1 VINGAMV
8 RRNLLPVAAI
18 NCILLCTSTCFAA
31 FCSTSNNQS
40 RLAGPS
46 NLRHRHLSQRC
57 QCPSSP
63 GLAFTAYAALP
74 FRHQNII
81 REKRGFLLAHP
92 DDDNTDVDGGSQYP
106 TGMRD
111 RVRRGVSKAS
121 KKVQQLVSIG
131 NAPQVR
137 EIVSMSGSPIAEVL
151 TDAAMNA
158 AEIASQEVRTA
169 ALEVLRRDTSR
180 NGDSGSMEY
189 QAQLEAD
196 AQVAMDSIS
205 LAKTSVAD
213 AFEAA
218 ELALTAAEEEIQRVR
233 AELDRAKRDST
244 LGLAVAEKAA
254 SEAALKARRATE
266 NAVDLALKE
275 EKVSEIE
282 SIPSTNDSSET
293 KDEEEDALNGSWSD
307 FNITS
312 LSYEDV
318 DYTLTDMSP
327 PFIGEDEC
335 LVPGEPVVRVEKAP
349 QNSRRIFA
357 GIDIPV
363 SVDDVWGLLTDYENL
378 QKVVPNLVVNEVL
391 ELYTGSTGT
400 VQMESIDE
408 TMSDTDQCKTLANQ
422 MKGAV
427 LRQVGGAK
435 VVGINFSARTTLE
448 VREWPDGMPDFAHY
462 EDEVYEGKSRSVR
475 VRESKGREL
484 TRYAFPRPFA
494 LSSLPVK
501 DISMQ
506 SIENDDG
513 EFRMYQGVWRMQ
525 PLPGCSPPG
534 GSAMRLTYAVEV
546 SPRPYL
552 PVALVEGRIAQDLCS
567 NLKAIRGLFA

>member
-1 VINGAMV
+1 
-8 RRNLLPVAAI
+8 
-18 NCILLCTSTCFAA
+18 
-31 FCSTSNNQS
+31 
-40 RLAGPS
+40 
-46 NLRHRHLSQRC
+46 
-57 QCPSSP
+57 
-63 GLAFTAYAALP
+63 
-74 FRHQNII
+74 
-81 REKRGFLLAHP
+81 
-92 DDDNTDVDGGSQYP
+92 
-106 TGMRD
+106 MRD
-111 RVRRGVSKAS
+111 RVRRGVASLSKAS
-121 KKVQQLVSIG
+121 KTVQQLVSIG

-137 EIVSMSGSPIAEVL
+137 DIVSVGGSPIAEVL

-158 AEIASQEVRTA
+158 AEIAAQEVRTA
-169 ALEVLRRDTSR
+169 ALEVLQRDT
-180 NGDSGSMEY
+180 EY

-196 AQVAMDSIS
+196 AQIAMDSIS

-233 AELDRAKRDST
+233 AELEKAKRDST

-254 SEAALKARRATE
+254 ADAALKARRATE
-266 NAVDLALKE
+266 NALDLALQE
-275 EKVSEIE
+275 EKASDIE
-282 SIPSTNDSSET
+282 PIPSTDGSSGTE
-293 KDEEEDALNGSWSD
+293 DEEEYELNGKWSD

-363 SVDDVWGLLTDYENL
+363 SVDDVWELLTDYENL
-378 QKVVPNLVVNEVL
+378 QNVVPNLVVNEVL
-391 ELYTGSTGT
+391 ELYAGSAGP

-408 TMSDTDQCKTLANQ
+408 TLSDTDQCRELANQ

-448 VREWPDGMPDFAHY
+448 VREWPNGMPDFAHF

-475 VRESKGREL
+475 VRESKAREL

-506 SIENDDG
+506 SIEEDDG

-525 PLPGCSPPG
+525 PLPGCSPVG

-552 PVALVEGRIAQDLCS
+552 PVALVEGRIAQDLCT
-567 NLKAIRGLFA
+567 NLKAIRELFA

>member
-1 VINGAMV
+1 M
-8 RRNLLPVAAI
+8 
-18 NCILLCTSTCFAA
+18 
-31 FCSTSNNQS
+31 
-40 RLAGPS
+40 
-46 NLRHRHLSQRC
+46 
-57 QCPSSP
+57 
-63 GLAFTAYAALP
+63 
-74 FRHQNII
+74 HQ
-81 REKRGFLLAHP
+81 EHS
-92 DDDNTDVDGGSQYP
+92 DDGNTNVDGGTQHP
-106 TGMRD
+106 KGMRD
-111 RVRRGVSKAS
+111 RVRRGVGERISKAS
-121 KKVQQLVSIG
+121 KTVQQLVSIG

-137 EIVSMSGSPIAEVL
+137 EIVSVSGSPIAEVL

-158 AEIASQEVRTA
+158 AEIAAQEVRNA
-169 ALEVLRRDTSR
+169 ALEVLQRETA
-180 NGDSGSMEY
+180 SMEY

-233 AELDRAKRDST
+233 AELEKAKRDST

-254 SEAALKARRATE
+254 ADAALKARRATE
-266 NAVDLALKE
+266 NALDLALLE
-275 EKVSEIE
+275 EKVSDIE
-282 SIPSTNDSSET
+282 SIPSTNGSSET
-293 KDEEEDALNGSWSD
+293 EDEEEYALNGKWSD

-363 SVDDVWGLLTDYENL
+363 SVEDVWELLTDYENL
-378 QKVVPNLVVNEVL
+378 QNVVPNLVVNEVL
-391 ELYTGSTGT
+391 ELYTGSKGP
-400 VQMESIDE
+400 VRMESIDE
-408 TMSDTDQCKTLANQ
+408 TLSDTDQCKELANQ

-448 VREWPDGMPDFAHY
+448 VREWPNGMPDFAHF

-475 VRESKGREL
+475 VRESKAREL

-506 SIENDDG
+506 SVEEDDG

-525 PLPGCSPPG
+525 PLPGCSPVG

-552 PVALVEGRIAQDLCS
+552 PVALVEGRIAQDLCT
-567 NLKAIRGLFA
+567 NLKAIRELFA